1 MVTRATTG
9 RASTHE
15 KRTGWMQA
23 VQNIHSR
30 AAGLRAH
37 RTSRPGQPGERGPRH
52 LPPVRPTLVR
62 WGTTEGARLSP
73 PPFEWREHDAPQERA
88 PPREYS
94 KGTTRWRG
102 DRRSGTHSITAT
114 LAGHY
119 RGGLHYPFVRG
130 FPRVHNFGSFEIYTV
145 PKFPQ
150 RTGNRD
156 LVFAPRHLLI
166 APFVLHLVVKNY

>member
-1 MVTRATTG
+1 VNGHSSDDRPCIYPREEDRVDASRTEHTLTGGWVTRPQDLTARPTG
-9 RASTHE
+9 RT
-15 KRTGWMQA
+15 
-23 VQNIHSR
+23 R
-30 AAGLRAH
+30 AAPST
-37 RTSRPGQPGERGPRH
+37 TSAPNTCPLGHTRRG
-52 LPPVRPTLVR
+52 
-62 WGTTEGARLSP
+62 AP
-73 PPFEWREHDAPQERA
+73 PPLEWREYDAPQERA

-102 DRRSGTHSITAT
+102 DRRSRTHSITAT

-119 RGGLHYPFVRG
+119 RGGLHYTFVRG
-130 FPRVHNFGSFEIYTV
+130 FPRVHSFGSFEIYTV

-166 APFVLHLVVKNY
+166 APFVLRLVVKNY